1 MNLIDMKNII
11 APSVLSADFAHLE
24 RDIRMLNDSECAW
37 MHLDIMDGVFVPNL
51 SFGFPVVESIAK
63 ISTKPLDAHLMIV
76 NPDNY
81 IKRFAD
87 LGVSYLTVHLE
98 ACTHLD
104 RTVAAIHECGMKAG
118 VAINPHTNVCLLEDV
133 LGEIDLA
140 LIMSVNPGFGGQKFI
155 PQAVNKVRRLR
166 KMIDESG
173 SKCLI
178 EIDGGVGEGNVAM
191 LAASGVDA
199 FVAGSSVF
207 GSKDPLKT
215 IAFMANA

>member
-1 MNLIDMKNII
+1 MKNII
-11 APSVLSADFAHLE
+11 APSVLSADFGNLA
-24 RDIRMLNDSECAW
+24 RDIEMLNASECAW

-51 SFGFPVVESIAK
+51 SFGMPVVKSIAAVAK
-63 ISTKPLDAHLMIV
+63 KPLDAHLMMV

-81 IKRFAD
+81 IARFAE
-87 LGVSYLTVHLE
+87 LGVTYLTVHLE
-98 ACTHLD
+98 ACTHLN
-104 RTVAAIHECGMKAG
+104 RTIAAIHAAGMKAG

-133 LGEIDLA
+133 LGDIDLA

-155 PQAVNKVRRLR
+155 PRSVDKVRKLR
-166 KMIDESG
+166 QMIDASG

-178 EIDGGVGEGNVAM
+178 EIDGGVGVDNVAM
-191 LAASGVDA
+191 LSEAGVDA

-215 IAFMANA
+215 ISFMANA

>member
-1 MNLIDMKNII
+1 MKHII
-11 APSVLSADFAHLE
+11 APSVLSADFGNLE
-24 RDIRMLNDSECAW
+24 RDIKMLNASECAW
-37 MHLDIMDGVFVPNL
+37 MHLDIMDGVFVPNI

-63 ISTKPLDAHLMIV
+63 VSTKPLDAHLMIV

-87 LGVSYLTVHLE
+87 LGVTYLTVHLE

-104 RTVAAIHECGMKAG
+104 RTIAAIHECGMKAG
-118 VAINPHTNVCLLEDV
+118 VAVNPHTNVCLLEDV
-133 LGEIDLA
+133 LDKIDLA

-155 PQAVNKVRRLR
+155 PQAVNKVRKLR
-166 KMIDESG
+166 KMIEDCG

-178 EIDGGVGEGNVAM
+178 EIDGGIGEGNVAM

-207 GSKDPLKT
+207 GSAYPLKT
-215 IAFMANA
+215 ISILANA

>member
-1 MNLIDMKNII
+1 MKNII
-11 APSVLSADFAHLE
+11 APSVLSADFGNLA
-24 RDIRMLNDSECAW
+24 RDIEMLNASECAW

-51 SFGFPVVESIAK
+51 SFGMPVVKSIAAVAK
-63 ISTKPLDAHLMIV
+63 KPLDAHLMMV

-81 IKRFAD
+81 IARFAE
-87 LGVSYLTVHLE
+87 LGVTYLTVHLE
-98 ACTHLD
+98 ACTHLN
-104 RTVAAIHECGMKAG
+104 RTIAAIHAAGMKAG

-133 LGEIDLA
+133 LGDIDLA

-155 PQAVNKVRRLR
+155 PRSVDKVRKLR
-166 KMIDESG
+166 QMIDASG

-178 EIDGGVGEGNVAM
+178 EIDGGVGEDNVAM
-191 LAASGVDA
+191 LSEAGVDA

-215 IAFMANA
+215 ISFMANA

>member
-1 MNLIDMKNII
+1 MKNII
-11 APSVLSADFAHLE
+11 APSVLSADFGNLA
-24 RDIRMLNDSECAW
+24 RDIEMLNASECAW

-51 SFGFPVVESIAK
+51 SFGMPVVKSIAAVAK
-63 ISTKPLDAHLMIV
+63 KPLDAHLMMV

-81 IKRFAD
+81 IARFAE
-87 LGVSYLTVHLE
+87 LGITYLTVHLE
-98 ACTHLD
+98 ACTHLN
-104 RTVAAIHECGMKAG
+104 RTIAAIHAAGMKAG

-133 LGEIDLA
+133 LGDIDLA

-155 PQAVNKVRRLR
+155 PRSVDKVRKLR
-166 KMIDESG
+166 QMIDASG

-178 EIDGGVGEGNVAM
+178 EIDGGVGEDNVAM
-191 LAASGVDA
+191 LSEAGVDA

-215 IAFMANA
+215 ISFMANA

>member
-1 MNLIDMKNII
+1 MKNII
-11 APSVLSADFAHLE
+11 APSVLSADFGNLA
-24 RDIRMLNDSECAW
+24 RDIEMLNASECAW

-51 SFGFPVVESIAK
+51 SFGMPVVKSIAAVAK
-63 ISTKPLDAHLMIV
+63 KPLDAHLMMV

-81 IKRFAD
+81 IARFAE
-87 LGVSYLTVHLE
+87 LGVTYLTVHLE
-98 ACTHLD
+98 ACTHLN
-104 RTVAAIHECGMKAG
+104 RTIAAIHAAGMKAG

-133 LGEIDLA
+133 LGDIDLA

-155 PQAVNKVRRLR
+155 PRSVDKVRKLR
-166 KMIDESG
+166 QMIDASG

-178 EIDGGVGEGNVAM
+178 EIDGGVDEDNVAM
-191 LAASGVDA
+191 LSEAGVDA

-215 IAFMANA
+215 ISFMANA

>member
-1 MNLIDMKNII
+1 MKHII
-11 APSVLSADFAHLE
+11 APSVLSADFGNLE
-24 RDIRMLNDSECAW
+24 RDIKMLNASECAW
-37 MHLDIMDGVFVPNL
+37 MHLDIMDGVFVPNI

-63 ISTKPLDAHLMIV
+63 VSTKPLDAHLMIV

-81 IKRFAD
+81 IKRFAE
-87 LGVSYLTVHLE
+87 LGVTYLTVHLE

-104 RTVAAIHECGMKAG
+104 RTIAAIHECGMKAG
-118 VAINPHTNVCLLEDV
+118 VAVNPHTNVCLLEDV
-133 LGEIDLA
+133 LDKIDLA

-155 PQAVNKVRRLR
+155 PQAVNKVRKLR
-166 KMIDESG
+166 KMIEDCG

-178 EIDGGVGEGNVAM
+178 EIDGGIGEGNVAM

-207 GSKDPLKT
+207 GSADPLKT
-215 IAFMANA
+215 ISILANA